1 MSHPI
6 STNHTWV
13 LANSLYALADTL
25 HTRADELREFAGL
38 LDPNQMY
45 EGSALDAQVTELVM
59 RVFSTSSLTGAAQA
73 AIYSANRAV
82 QG

>member
-1 MSHPI
+1 MSNPI
-6 STNHTWV
+6 STSHTWV
-13 LANSLYALADTL
+13 LANSLCALADSL

-38 LDPNQMY
+38 LDPTKTY
-45 EGSALDAQVTELVM
+45 ENTALDSQVTTLVM
-59 RVFSTSSLTGAAQA
+59 SVFNTSNLTGPAQT